1 MRFDRSNAAGS
12 SLTLGRIGLACFS
25 MFIGHFAPA
34 LVAAAHPKA
43 PRLGILFAAAQL
55 VDIGFAALLFSGVEA
70 MRVTPGISAMNP
82 MDLYH
87 MPFTHSLLG
96 SAVWGLAFG
105 LIVALMLRSTAAG
118 VIAGLVVVSHWF
130 VDWLVHIP
138 DLTLWG
144 SEPKLGLGLWNLPWV
159 AMPLELAFI
168 AGGFWWFARA
178 RGGMTTRLWTLL
190 GVLLVVQAVNWFGPQ
205 DSSYSNAIPA
215 TMLAAYAV
223 LIGLAVWADAPRRTQ
238 KGEMTT

>member
-1 MRFDRSNAAGS
+1 
-12 SLTLGRIGLACFS
+12 

-43 PRLGILFAAAQL
+43 PRLGLLFAGAQL
-55 VDIGFAALLFSGVEA
+55 VDIGFATLLFSGAEA

-96 SAVWGLAFG
+96 CALWGLAFG
-105 LIVALMLRSTAAG
+105 VLVALMLRSSAAG
-118 VIAGLVVVSHWF
+118 VIAGLVVLSHWF
-130 VDWLVHIP
+130 IDWLVHIP
-138 DLTLWG
+138 DLTLMG
-144 SEPKLGLGLWNLPWV
+144 SEPKLGLGLWNVPWA

-168 AGGFWWFARA
+168 GGGFWWLARA
-178 RGGMTTRLWTLL
+178 RGGMTQRLWVLL
-190 GVLLVVQAVNWFGPQ
+190 GVLLALQAFNWFGPQ
-205 DSSYSNAIPA
+205 DSEYSAAIPA

-223 LIGLAVWADAPRRTQ
+223 LIGLAVWADAPRAAPQGTAAP
-238 KGEMTT
+238 GENSE